1 MRDAALRARLATV
14 SALGGRVYALGVPA
28 DSALPAAA
36 YQLTDSAP
44 GRALD
49 GTHYMTRTWRIVIHA
64 EQVAQAR
71 QIAEQVRASLES
83 WRDRASGVEAC
94 VVTSADET
102 AVDWGDGEQIA
113 VVLTARVME
122 V

>member
-1 MRDAALRARLATV
+1 MRDAALRTRLIAV
-14 SALGGRVYALGVPA
+14 SALGGRVYALSVPA
-28 DSALPAAA
+28 DSQLPACA
-36 YQLTDSAP
+36 YQLADSAA

-71 QIAEQVRASLES
+71 QIAEQVRVALES
-83 WRDRASGVEAC
+83 WRDRTAGVEAC
-94 VVTSADET
+94 AVTGTDET
-102 AVDWGDGEQIA
+102 TVDWGDGEAIA
-113 VVLTARVME
+113 VVITARVME